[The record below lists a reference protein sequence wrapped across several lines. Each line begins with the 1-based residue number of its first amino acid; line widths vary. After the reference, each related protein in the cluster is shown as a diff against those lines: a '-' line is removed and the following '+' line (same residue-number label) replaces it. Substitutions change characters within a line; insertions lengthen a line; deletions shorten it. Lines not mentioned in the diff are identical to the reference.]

1 MGSGPSCVLGK
12 QRKLGGLI
20 LMSPY
25 TTVREAA
32 ENVAGKFLAFFVA
45 KHFDNFEEMKSIK
58 CPVLIIHGKADP
70 LIPSHHSDRLFEVLQ
85 KHGDPNGNLKYSKYY
100 CQANMTHND
109 FRLKHDI
116 IKPVTD
122 FLNRIKNQTPYE
134 NVKKRGPKDD
144 SPNPFSS
151 ISMRKSK

>member
-1 MGSGPSCVLGK
+1 
-12 QRKLGGLI
+12 
-20 LMSPY
+20 MSPY

-45 KHFDNFEEMKSIK
+45 KHFDNHEEMKGMK

-70 LIPSHHSDRLFEVLQ
+70 LIPYQHSVRLFEVLK
-85 KHGDPNGNLKYSKYY
+85 KHGDKQGNLKYSKLY
-100 CQANMTHND
+100 CQDNMTHND

-122 FLNRIKNQTPYE
+122 FINRIKNNIPYE
-134 NVKKRGPKDD
+134 DSPTGAQPD
-144 SPNPFSS
+144 SPNLFSS
-151 ISMRKSK
+151 IKKSKKRAGNPTNESTDQANEEVMTIK